1 MHACTR
7 APNRAGVPIRVHPAF
22 PYIIIAYKYTSLASC
37 FVFSLIS
44 WGNSLCKLFIHAF
57 PSGIASAQRVLG
69 RGRFPNLFVL
79 IYCRS
84 TLLIAPAIVQLAW
97 LEIVGQKLLISHGF
111 TLTSSVLNN
120 LFFMGA
126 SVATILGNVL
136 NWNVINASSINP
148 LFFFVIVLVSLTRLF
163 SCNGKSGTKWIILGG
178 TW

>member
-1 MHACTR
+1 M
-7 APNRAGVPIRVHPAF
+7 
-22 PYIIIAYKYTSLASC
+22 
-37 FVFSLIS
+37 
-44 WGNSLCKLFIHAF
+44 CKLLIHAF

-111 TLTSSVLNN
+111 TLTAVLKN

-126 SVATILGNVL
+126 SGGEIQKTPTCCYLRLFVA
-136 NWNVINASSINP
+136 ASS
-148 LFFFVIVLVSLTRLF
+148 LH
-163 SCNGKSGTKWIILGG
+163 SCSFTGHWVVFNSQTHIQVCANW
-178 TW
+178 TCTSTPYC